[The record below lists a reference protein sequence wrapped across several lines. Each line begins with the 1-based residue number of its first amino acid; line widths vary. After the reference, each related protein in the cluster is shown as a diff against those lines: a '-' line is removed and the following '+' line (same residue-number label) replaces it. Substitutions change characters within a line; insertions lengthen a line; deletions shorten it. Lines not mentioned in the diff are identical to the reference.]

1 MVMFFDEKDLL
12 SFGAYMIS
20 KERRKFYEARDK
32 SGDDLEFDSKTVNEI
47 DLSNWAYIVNQAAKQ
62 QTKTT
67 EDASTNSK

>member
-1 MVMFFDEKDLL
+1 
-12 SFGAYMIS
+12 MIS